1 MSNNKQI
8 YDKEKVIAGLI
19 IFVVIVA
26 FPFWY
31 NHGKAAPKPELK
43 LTPKANAAKEC
54 IFPKEDMRTE
64 HMQLLDEWRNTVVR
78 DAKRLYVASS
88 GKEYLMSLSNT
99 CMDCHSNKSEFC
111 DRCHNYANVA
121 PYCWD
126 CHIYPEEKK

>member
-8 YDKEKVIAGLI
+8 YDKEKIVAGLI

-31 NHGKAAPKPELK
+31 NHGKAAPEPEPK

-54 IFPKEDMRTE
+54 IFPKKDMRTE

-78 DAKRLYVASS
+78 DAKRLYVAGS
-88 GKEYLMSLSNT
+88 GKEYVMSLSNT

-111 DRCHNYANVA
+111 DRCHNYANVD

>member
-8 YDKEKVIAGLI
+8 YDKEKVVAGLI

-31 NHGKAAPKPELK
+31 NHGKAAPEPEPK

-54 IFPKEDMRTE
+54 IFPKKDMRTE

-78 DAKRLYVASS
+78 DAKRLYVAGS
-88 GKEYLMSLSNT
+88 GKEYVMSLSNT

-111 DRCHNYANVA
+111 DRCHNYANVD

>member
-1 MSNNKQI
+1 MPNNKQI

-31 NHGKAAPKPELK
+31 NRGKAASTPEPKLP
-43 LTPKANAAKEC
+43 PKTKAEKC
-54 IFPKEDMRTE
+54 ILPKEEMRTG
-64 HMQLLDEWRNTVVR
+64 HMQLLDEWRTSVVR
-78 DAKRLYVASS
+78 DAKRLYVTGS

-99 CMDCHSNKSEFC
+99 CMDCHSSKSEFC
-111 DRCHNYANVA
+111 DRCHNYANVV

>member
-31 NHGKAAPKPELK
+31 NHGKAAPEPEPK

-54 IFPKEDMRTE
+54 IFPKKDMRTE

-78 DAKRLYVASS
+78 DAKRLYVAGS
-88 GKEYLMSLSNT
+88 GKEYVMSLSNT

-111 DRCHNYANVA
+111 DRCHNYANVD